1 MTAIEFNQ
9 SFELHTGFLQNYAL
23 TLTKDAENANDLF
36 QETAYKA
43 YKYQRMFRSGT
54 NMRAWLTTIMK
65 NTFIN
70 QYRQRRRRTVLH
82 DGTENTYYLNQGEI
96 EVANQGEGNILI
108 QELLGLIEQLSPENR
123 VPFLLHFQG
132 YRYEEI
138 ARQLNLPLGTVKS
151 RIHLARKRLREQ
163 IQQLYQTDKLAEL
176 AA

>member
-70 QYRQRRRRTVLH
+70 RYRRQGVRHAVMGGMAYTA
-82 DGTENTYYLNQGEI
+82 GTPSPGVGHE
-96 EVANQGEGNILI
+96 
-108 QELLGLIEQLSPENR
+108 SPER
-123 VPFLLHFQG
+123 GLLSDEISKALASVPEAWRQPFLMHHHG
-132 YRYEEI
+132 YRYHEI
-138 ARQLNLPLGTVKS
+138 AEHLRIPIGTVKS
-151 RIHLARKRLREQ
+151 KIHFARKALQHQLSELR
-163 IQQLYQTDKLAEL
+163 YA
-176 AA
+176 